1 MPKLL
6 WIITKQK
13 TAGLLIK
20 NIKSAVY
27 IIKVDI

>member
-13 TAGLLIK
+13 TADFIFLI
-20 NIKSAVY
+20 NKSAVY
-27 IIKVDI
+27 IVKVYI